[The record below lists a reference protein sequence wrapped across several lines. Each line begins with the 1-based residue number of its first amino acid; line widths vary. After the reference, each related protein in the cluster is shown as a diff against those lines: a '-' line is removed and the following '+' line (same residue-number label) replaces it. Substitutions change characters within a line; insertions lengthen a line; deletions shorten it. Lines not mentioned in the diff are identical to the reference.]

1 MVSQHECRMQNR
13 PNAECGMRNAGAAAH
28 WGATKPGGL
37 FRENPSGGGSFADGR
52 RWLGRHSPLRGAARG
67 QGVLA
72 VPKPLAAGS
81 CGVLKQPLR
90 DRGCPPDAQNHGSQ
104 FYLSIR

>member
-13 PNAECGMRNAGAAAH
+13 PNAECGMRALRAH

-72 VPKPLAAGS
+72 VPKPPAAGPH
-81 CGVLKQPLR
+81 GVFERALTAGPEELKRSLKQIIDIPK
-90 DRGCPPDAQNHGSQ
+90 C
-104 FYLSIR
+104 